1 MIDLYRSGDDA
12 RVGAVTEEEL
22 SFLIDHLEEESG
34 EDTDYYIDR
43 DTLDFLAG
51 QGASPGLIAL
61 LEAALGGR
69 AGVEVYYSP
78 AG

>member
-22 SFLIDHLEEESG
+22 RFLIDHLEEESG
-34 EDTDYYIDR
+34 EDTDYYVDR

-61 LEAALGGR
+61 LEAALGSR
-69 AGVEVYYSP
+69 AGVEIYYSP